1 MHSPARSSSG
11 MDLTVLSSTNC
22 APSQFEAEQ
31 IIQLIHQG
39 EETVSQLDDEI
50 SRTSDTLAKL
60 QQRRET
66 HREEIRSLR
75 GLVSPIRRF
84 PPEILAEIFVLCMK
98 DSILL
103 RSSTSFEPCQP
114 PLLFGRVSSMWRTI
128 SLTTPRLWNNLRLS
142 PKTPVTRGVIS
153 FAELFVQ
160 RSRPIPLRL
169 DMDIVAI
176 EYIGTP
182 LTVMWSFGSR
192 LEFLRLEVPLPYLQ
206 PLVGMPDHMFS
217 ALRNLEIHITSSPS
231 RLPSLVG
238 TITAFA
244 TSPLLQSLELTTHH
258 PMGFLRL
265 LPHFPW
271 AQLATFHLESADS
284 PLLTR
289 SILCKCTALENC
301 SIIVQLYPSPPHPVI
316 DVDSCILPAMHTFT
330 YVGPV
335 DEEEDD
341 EDTVDFLKVFSFPN
355 LRSLS
360 LGFTPKCGQLLSEL
374 HHRSQFALETLTLN
388 PGHLTTE
395 QIIDLLSKLP
405 TLKNLGLTHDYDGAE
420 DALFTVLTH
429 SELDARIVILPQLE
443 SLSIRVAPSTSS
455 SVLLDMIR
463 SRWWPDPALNAL
475 PSPPSSVSRLQKVA
489 LKIHQSMHLN
499 MSAGLRGRLDI
510 MKAAGVLDY
519 SVFY

>member
-39 EETVSQLDDEI
+39 EETISQLDDEI

-84 PPEILAEIFVLCMK
+84 PPEILAEIFVLCMR

-103 RSSTSFEPCQP
+103 RSSTSFDPCQP
-114 PLLFGRVSSMWRTI
+114 PLLFGRVSSIWRTI

-142 PKTPVTRGVIS
+142 PKTPVTRGVVS

-169 DMDIVAI
+169 DMDIVAS

-182 LTVMWSFGSR
+182 LTVMWSFSSR
-192 LEFLRLEVPLPYLQ
+192 LVFLRLEVPLPYLQ
-206 PLVGMPDHMFS
+206 PLVGMPDHMFP
-217 ALRNLEIHITSSPS
+217 ALRSLEIHITSCPS
-231 RLPSLVG
+231 RLPSLVR

-244 TSPLLQSLELTTHH
+244 TSSLLQSLELTTPR
-258 PMGFLRL
+258 PMAFLRL

-271 AQLATFHLESADS
+271 AQLATFHLKSSDS

-289 SILCKCTALENC
+289 SILSKCTALENC
-301 SIIVQLYPSPPHPVI
+301 SIIVRDYPTHPHPVV
-316 DVDSCILPAMHTFT
+316 DVESCILPEMRTFT
-330 YVGPV
+330 YVGSV
-335 DEEEDD
+335 DEEEED
-341 EDTVDFLKVFSFPN
+341 EDTVQFLKVFSFPN

-360 LGFTPKCGQLLSEL
+360 LGMIPECGQILSEL
-374 HHRSQFALETLTLN
+374 HQRSQFGLETLTLN
-388 PGHLTTE
+388 PAHSTTE
-395 QIIDLLSKLP
+395 EIIDLLSKLP
-405 TLKNLGLTHDYDGAE
+405 TLKNLGLTHNDDGAE
-420 DALFTVLTH
+420 DALLKALTH
-429 SELDARIVILPQLE
+429 SELDTRIVILPQLE
-443 SLSIRVAPSTSS
+443 SLAIRVAPNTRN
-455 SVLLDMIR
+455 SVLFDMIE
-463 SRWWPDPALNAL
+463 SRWWPDPAPNAPPPP
-475 PSPPSSVSRLQKVA
+475 PSPVSRLRKVA
-489 LKIHQSMHLN
+489 LELYHDMPLN
-499 MSAGLRGRLDI
+499 LSPGLQARLDT

-519 SVFY
+519 STFY